1 MTNVFSY
8 LYEKMLSWSA
18 HHRAPYYLAGVS
30 FAESSF
36 FPIPPDVMLVSMGL
50 ATPKRSWRFAIIATF
65 FSVLGG
71 LFGYLIG
78 HFGMELIEPY
88 LMSSSY
94 ASSVTRVMHWFENQG
109 IWMVILAGF
118 SPFPYKIFTITA
130 GMMSLAFWPFLIG
143 SIIGRGSRFF
153 IVSGILFFAGAKI
166 EPHLR
171 RYVDRIGWLVVLVFI
186 IVYGVV
192 STHLG

>member
-1 MTNVFSY
+1 MINVFSY
-8 LYEKMLSWSA
+8 LYEKVLNWSA
-18 HHRAPYYLAGVS
+18 HHRAPLYLAGVS

-50 ATPKRSWRFAIIATF
+50 AKPKYSWRFAIIATL

-71 LFGYLIG
+71 LFGYMIG
-78 HFGMELIEPY
+78 HYGMEVIEPY

-94 ASSVTRVMHWFENQG
+94 AASVTRVMNWFEHQG
-109 IWMVILAGF
+109 VWVVILAGF

-130 GMMSLAFWPFLIG
+130 GMMNMALWPFLIG
-143 SIIGRGSRFF
+143 SIIGRGLRFF

-171 RYVDRIGWLVVLVFI
+171 RYIDRIGWLAIVVL
-186 IVYGVV
+186 IVVYWVV
-192 STHLG
+192 TKRL

>member
-1 MTNVFSY
+1 MINIFSY
-8 LYEKMLSWSA
+8 LYEKMLDWSA

-50 ATPKRSWRFAIIATF
+50 AKPNRSWRFAIIATL

-71 LFGYLIG
+71 LFGYMIG
-78 HFGMELIEPY
+78 HYGMEIIEPY

-94 ASSVTRVMHWFENQG
+94 ASNVTRVMHWFDHQG
-109 IWMVILAGF
+109 VWVVILAGF

-130 GMMSLAFWPFLIG
+130 GMMSMAFWPFLTG
-143 SIIGRGSRFF
+143 SIIGRGLRFF

-171 RYVDRIGWLVVLVFI
+171 RYIDRIGWLVVIVFI
-186 IVYGVV
+186 IVYWVV
-192 STHLG
+192 SKHW